1 VQKSYFFILFFLF
14 AFIILSTIA
23 GCRQKV
29 ANKVVAYVSTDQVFS
44 EPTLRDF
51 EKETGIQVKAV
62 YDTEGLKK
70 GKSDISY
77 SNVLKSTL
85 ENTKGNQLYLA
96 LWTINP
102 SFPLPP
108 RLIQPSDEV
117 FLDLLLFL

>member
-1 VQKSYFFILFFLF
+1 MKSRIIFHIIFIGFMSLTFITGCSQKD
-14 AFIILSTIA
+14 T
-23 GCRQKV
+23 
-29 ANKVVAYVSTDQVFS
+29 NKVVVYVSTDQVFS

-102 SFPLPP
+102 ILPP